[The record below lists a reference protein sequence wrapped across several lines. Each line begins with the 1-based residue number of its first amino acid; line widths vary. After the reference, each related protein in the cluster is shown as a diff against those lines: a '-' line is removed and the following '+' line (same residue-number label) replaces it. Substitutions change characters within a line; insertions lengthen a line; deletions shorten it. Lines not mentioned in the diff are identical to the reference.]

1 MTSVQVD
8 GVDQEAVV
16 GEVDPVPECPRERGE
31 PWPAVAKSKSANQRI
46 SKLVT
51 SFVIVVPGL
60 LFFEINNA
68 MPIIINHH

>member
-31 PWPAVAKSKSANQRI
+31 IEI

-68 MPIIINHH
+68 NYSSLIKYKFI